1 MFGILSEINAH
12 NCSEYLR
19 KLQQDNLK
27 LTQLLWG
34 ERNCFVDFEWI
45 LIQIGLKMR
54 FFNLSFIAN

>member
-27 LTQLLWG
+27 LTQLFWG
-34 ERNCFVDFEWI
+34 ERNCFEDFE
-45 LIQIGLKMR
+45 
-54 FFNLSFIAN
+54 